1 MLILWAEIK
10 PSEALYLIIE
20 GKGRSVRCG
29 VIIPFGG
36 AKPSPNCVYTLCHVD
51 TINEVTEKIKTSNPL
66 SNVHLRVCVPYTTH
80 SSVRQSSPIF
90 TTGVAFVAEGH
101 ECHSRCK
108 NGRRLANGRMR
119 GVRYAYP
126 KKNIG
131 QWIRG
136 FAFFCHFIN
145 GINVTQ
151 GIDAVG

>member
-66 SNVHLRVCVPYTTH
+66 SNVHLRVCVPYTTR
-80 SSVRQSSPIF
+80 SSVRQSSLIF
-90 TTGVAFVAEGH
+90 TTGVAFVAFGGSRTARLSMK
-101 ECHSRCK
+101 HSYELK
-108 NGRRLANGRMR
+108 
-119 GVRYAYP
+119 
-126 KKNIG
+126 
-131 QWIRG
+131 
-136 FAFFCHFIN
+136 
-145 GINVTQ
+145 VTT
-151 GIDAVG
+151 